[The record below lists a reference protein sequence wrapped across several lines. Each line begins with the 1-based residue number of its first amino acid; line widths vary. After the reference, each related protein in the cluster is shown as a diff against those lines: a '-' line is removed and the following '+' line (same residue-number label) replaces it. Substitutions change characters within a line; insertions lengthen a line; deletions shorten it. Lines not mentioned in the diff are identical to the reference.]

1 MKKFSR
7 IILVFIFVLFVLISF
22 ISLSGCKGKSQESV
36 QKGDFKVEFLFEVDG
51 CKMYR
56 FKDGTRYVYW
66 VNQTGRVQSDVTRNS
81 GKSSHTEHMESITT
95 NTSENDS
102 LKAELKKMLN

>member
-7 IILVFIFVLFVLISF
+7 IILVFILALFGLISF

-36 QKGDFKVEFLFEVDG
+36 QKGDFLFEVDG

-56 FKDGTRYVYW
+56 FKDGTRYIYW
-66 VNQTGRVQSDVTRNS
+66 VNQTGRVQSDVTRHS
-81 GKSSHTEHMESITT
+81 GKSSYTEHMESITT

-102 LKAELKKMLN
+102 LKAELKKLLN